1 MTRRANCVN
10 VEQLQGEH
18 TVTMHLVGPYLTTS
32 RYNGKTKLNAKQKRA
47 LEEHEEWMRKKGIG
61 TKTKTEKRSANPN
74 SIPDYREGSRAS
86 VPLSNKL
93 GNGYQTGVMV
103 NLHKESPETQKEIL
117 AKAKRLAPAYSKGAY
132 QYITPGSDVVDL
144 GKKR

>member
-1 MTRRANCVN
+1 MS
-10 VEQLQGEH
+10 
-18 TVTMHLVGPYLTTS
+18 MHLVGPYMTTTK
-32 RYNGKTKLNAKQKRA
+32 YNSKGKKVANTERERKAKAEHDAWLRKQGLHPEQRSLKKAVASKRV
-47 LEEHEEWMRKKGIG
+47 HD
-61 TKTKTEKRSANPN
+61 
-74 SIPDYREGSRAS
+74 IPDYRADLRNT
-86 VPLSNKL
+86 VPLGNTI

-132 QYITPGSDVVDL
+132 QYITPGSDIADL